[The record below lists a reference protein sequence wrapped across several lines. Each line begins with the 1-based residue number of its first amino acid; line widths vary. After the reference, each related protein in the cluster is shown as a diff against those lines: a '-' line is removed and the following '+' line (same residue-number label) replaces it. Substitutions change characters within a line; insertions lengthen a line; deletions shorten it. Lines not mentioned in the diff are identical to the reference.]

1 MGKGGSFYFYDHC
14 NMYFMSVLP
23 LTELQ
28 VAYYAIEKN
37 FGDKFVD
44 SFKEIMEALRM
55 ANFNLN
61 DASKLLHVHKNTLI
75 YRLDKIRETLNV
87 DPLGNNNDRE
97 FVNGFYYYLKRKEQI
112 YQV

>member
-1 MGKGGSFYFYDHC
+1 M
-14 NMYFMSVLP
+14 P
-23 LTELQ
+23 LKKISGTSLGFDTE
-28 VAYYAIEKN
+28 
-37 FGDKFVD
+37 FGALFAD

>member
-1 MGKGGSFYFYDHC
+1 MKRYRRMWFSMNGYIAKPIH
-14 NMYFMSVLP
+14 V
-23 LTELQ
+23 
-28 VAYYAIEKN
+28 
-37 FGDKFVD
+37 
-44 SFKEIMEALRM
+44 KEIMEALRM